1 MTDPQS
7 TSTGRILRP
16 ILLSLV
22 LFPLTFACGGETSD
36 LPLDRQVDQL
46 IEENRYEEAL
56 DRVDQQADA
65 SSDPDLLREKIH
77 LNYGLHLMTTFDESE
92 MRTRMNEAMR
102 QFIEVIRI
110 NPDNQMAREQINQ
123 ILMVYDTIPNR
134 EPEPDVTESLNELG
148 WNR

>member
-1 MTDPQS
+1 MRTTD
-7 TSTGRILRP
+7 TLNTRYLLRP
-16 ILLSLV
+16 IFLSLI
-22 LFPLTFACGGETSD
+22 LFPLTLSCGGTESNQ
-36 LPLDRQVDQL
+36 PLDLQIDQL
-46 IEENRYEEAL
+46 IEENQYVEAL
-56 DRVDQQADA
+56 DLVEGNEGEIENPELQ
-65 SSDPDLLREKIH
+65 REKIH

-110 NPDNQMAREQINQ
+110 NPDNQVAREQINQ
-123 ILMVYDTIPNR
+123 ILMVYDTIPDR

>member
-1 MTDPQS
+1 MRTLHTLHTRS
-7 TSTGRILRP
+7 LLRP
-16 ILLSLV
+16 ILLSLF
-22 LFPLTFACGGETSD
+22 LFPLTLSCGGSESD
-36 LPLDRQVDQL
+36 QPLDVQVDQL

-56 DRVDQQADA
+56 GLVEQYDGE
-65 SSDPDLLREKIH
+65 SGDPDLLREKIH
-77 LNYGLHLMTTFDESE
+77 LNYGLNLMTTFDESE

-110 NPDNQMAREQINQ
+110 NPENRMAREQINQ
-123 ILMVYDTIPNR
+123 ILGVYDTIPDR